1 MSSDLRKLHNEAKRQ
16 LIVDWVKPNSY
27 VLDCGCGRGGDWWK
41 WKAVKARVA
50 AIDPDEE
57 SLKEAESRA
66 IENQIGV
73 WFLGVGDIRDAVSSG
88 PYDVVCYNFSIHYI
102 FESKL
107 LFDQSIKAIVQAL
120 KPGGILIGIT
130 PTKSRAEAI
139 VNSESKF
146 IDDLGNEIH
155 IKGDRLMV
163 KLSDGPFYANAF
175 KEEPLLDESIF
186 IQKLEEAG
194 MEPIAF
200 GPMLSKPSGRIS
212 DLYSKFVFR
221 KSSKG

>member
-1 MSSDLRKLHNEAKRQ
+1 MDLRKLHNDCKRQ
-16 LIVDWVKPNSY
+16 LIKEWVKPRSY

-41 WKAVKARVA
+41 WKAVSARVA

-57 SLKEAESRA
+57 SLKEAETRA
-66 IENQIGV
+66 VESQIGI

-107 LFDQSIKAIVQAL
+107 LTDQSIKAIVQAL
-120 KPGGILIGIT
+120 KPGGLLIGIT
-130 PTKSRAEAI
+130 PTKSRALALI
-139 VNSESKF
+139 NSDSKF
-146 IDDLGNEIH
+146 TDDLGNEIQ

-163 KLSDGPFYANAF
+163 KLTDGPFYANAF
-175 KEEPLLDESIF
+175 KEEPLMDESIL
-186 IQKLEEAG
+186 IQSLEEAG
-194 MEPIAF
+194 MEPLAF
-200 GPMLSKPSGRIS
+200 GPMLKTPSGRIS

-221 KSSKG
+221 KIRKE